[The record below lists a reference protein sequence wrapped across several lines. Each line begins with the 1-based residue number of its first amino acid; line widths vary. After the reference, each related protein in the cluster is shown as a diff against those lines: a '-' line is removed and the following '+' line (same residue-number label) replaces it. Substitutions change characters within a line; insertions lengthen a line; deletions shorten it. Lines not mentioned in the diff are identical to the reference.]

1 MHRARH
7 SSGKAGRVR
16 QVFCEVEYIG
26 KYIAETKAA
35 CQWVL
40 AIEGCKK
47 EKVSFAVH
55 DSSVS
60 GKKEIFQDGV
70 HVYSHVVTSHPRE
83 TFYRDT
89 LYLLTLDYYTY
100 FCQHVIHI
108 QVLQKKGIMSS
119 ILPRVF
125 RLFVD
130 GVNFDLLPVY
140 FRQDALFSCSSMASS
155 CNPPSLCDSL
165 SSSSS
170 TESWRNR
177 SSASSEYYSRSR
189 SREMARFEPPIKRM
203 PLHPRSS
210 SCEHQYNRPVWLAG
224 RGY

>member
-1 MHRARH
+1 M
-7 SSGKAGRVR
+7 
-16 QVFCEVEYIG
+16 
-26 KYIAETKAA
+26 
-35 CQWVL
+35 
-40 AIEGCKK
+40 
-47 EKVSFAVH
+47 
-55 DSSVS
+55 
-60 GKKEIFQDGV
+60 
-70 HVYSHVVTSHPRE
+70 
-83 TFYRDT
+83 
-89 LYLLTLDYYTY
+89 YLLTLDYYTY

-108 QVLQKKGIMSS
+108 QVLQYSYPRLVNSRKKGIMSS

-140 FRQDALFSCSSMASS
+140 FRQDALFSCSSMARFAPRFGITTSS

-189 SREMARFEPPIKRM
+189 SRELARFEPPIKRM